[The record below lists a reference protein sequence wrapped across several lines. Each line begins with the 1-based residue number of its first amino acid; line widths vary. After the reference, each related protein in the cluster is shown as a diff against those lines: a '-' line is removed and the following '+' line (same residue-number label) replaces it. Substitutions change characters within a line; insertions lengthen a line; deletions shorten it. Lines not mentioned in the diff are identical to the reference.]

1 MNYVTNTYTSYI
13 INGTTNTTTTSSS
26 NHYYINKDIYWNAT
40 HAWDCKGFV
49 NFGFRQEKAEKPIS
63 EDEILDLIKDD

>member
-1 MNYVTNTYTSYI
+1 MNYAANTYTPYI
-13 INGTTNTTTTSSS
+13 TNATSTTTSSS
-26 NHYYINKDIYWNAT
+26 NRSYINKDIYWNT
-40 HAWDCKGFV
+40 IHAWDCKGFV